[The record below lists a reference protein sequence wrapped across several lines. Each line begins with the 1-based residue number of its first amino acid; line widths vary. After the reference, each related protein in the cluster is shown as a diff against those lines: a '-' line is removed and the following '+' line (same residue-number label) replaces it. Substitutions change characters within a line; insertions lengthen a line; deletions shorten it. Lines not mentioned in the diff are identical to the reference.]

1 MRPGT
6 EDLDPR
12 IFGSGSSR
20 TLLARSEIPKA
31 NDRSGPDGRV
41 REWEGERS
49 VFIVHGRW
57 LPILEVEGLDTHQAG
72 VNLSG
77 HHW

>member
-12 IFGSGSSR
+12 IFGSGSGR
-20 TLLARSEIPKA
+20 TPLLARSEIPKA
-31 NDRSGPDGRV
+31 NDRSGPAGRV

-49 VFIVHGRW
+49 VFIVRGRW
-57 LPILEVEGLDTHQAG
+57 LPILEVEGLETH
-72 VNLSG
+72 
-77 HHW
+77 